1 MRFRRLCGLTIAA
14 SLTSVLAFADGDSL
28 RTYQTSNMVMFG
40 NPAVLKAGGATLF
53 RSKQRVEMR
62 VATSGLNMN
71 SSYTVWWIVFN
82 NPAACGVGGCGL
94 NDLGNPDVRA
104 SVLYAAGFV
113 TGLGDSGN
121 VTAHLDAGEPPK
133 GVDVELGDGLERG
146 NGLAAE
152 IHLVVRTHGVTTPGV
167 VDKQIGSFNGG
178 CSPSCSNVQAAG
190 FKPVATHR
198 DED

>member
-1 MRFRRLCGLTIAA
+1 
-14 SLTSVLAFADGDSL
+14 LAFADGDSP
-28 RTYQTSNMVMFG
+28 RTYQTANMFMFG
-40 NPAVLKAGGATLF
+40 NPSVLEYGGATLF

-62 VATSGLNMN
+62 VATSGLHMK
-71 SSYTVWWIVFN
+71 SSYTVWWVVFN
-82 NPAACGVGGCGL
+82 NPGACAGGCGL
-94 NDLGNPDVRA
+94 SDLSNPATRP

-113 TGLGDSGN
+113 TGDGDSGN

-133 GVDVELGDGLERG
+133 GVDVQLGHGLERG

-152 IHLVVRTHGVTTPGV
+152 IHIVVRAHGMTTPGV

-178 CSPSCSNVQAAG
+178 CSPSCSNVQAAM
-190 FKPVATHR
+190 FKPVAAR